1 MIEGNLKGTIIMQNI
16 FTKALRNPFYRTGSL
31 EILLFFA
38 GWGIWWSFFQIWLTT
53 KQGFSGAQVGTIYTF
68 GSAVALV
75 LMFVYGSLQDKLGL
89 KKHLLIA
96 MVGCQVLLAPFFTW
110 VYVPMLESN
119 FYVGAMVGAVYL
131 AVAYLAACPVFE
143 AVTERLSRRYSFEYG
158 QARAWGSFGYA
169 MSALAAGFL
178 FTINPYL
185 VFWTGSAV
193 SAVLLAVLL
202 LLKPENKE
210 ANVAA
215 YENSEERNKAVKS
228 PSLKEIVQV
237 FGIFDVWKIIIFV
250 ILSWTFYTVFDQ
262 QMFPEFFTR
271 FFATPEE
278 GQQAY
283 GILNS
288 VQVFLEFLMMGL
300 VPVLMKKIGVRSAL
314 LLSCLIMICRI
325 GGCGLASTPL
335 GIGLIKLLHAPETA
349 LFVLAIF
356 RYFTLHF
363 DTRVSATLYMV
374 GFQIAASVGGIIFSV
389 PLGSLRDSIG
399 YQSTFLTIAGIVLVA
414 TLYACCILKKDDRDV
429 EGQPLE
435 A

>member
-1 MIEGNLKGTIIMQNI
+1 MGNI
-16 FTKALRNPFYRTGSL
+16 LRAFSNPFYRSSSL

-38 GWGIWWSFFQIWLTT
+38 GWGIWWSFFQIWLTS

-75 LMFVYGSLQDKLGL
+75 LMFVYGSLQDKLGV
-89 KKHLLIA
+89 KKNLLLF
-96 MVGCQVLLAPFFTW
+96 MVDCQVLLAPFFTW
-110 VYVPMLESN
+110 VYVPMLESS

-143 AVTERLSRRYSFEYG
+143 AVTERLSRRYRFEYG
-158 QARAWGSFGYA
+158 QARAWGSLGYA
-169 MSALAAGFL
+169 ISALTAGFL
-178 FTINPYL
+178 FTIDPYL

-193 SAVLLAVLL
+193 SAVLFAVLVF
-202 LLKPENKE
+202 LKPENRE
-210 ANVAA
+210 ANVRQ
-215 YENSEERNKAVKS
+215 YENREEKDKDAKS
-228 PSLKEIVQV
+228 PSLKEIISV
-237 FGIFDVWKIIIFV
+237 FGIFDLWKIILLV

-262 QMFPEFFTR
+262 QMFPQFFTQ

-278 GQQAY
+278 GQKAY

-288 VQVFLEFLMMGL
+288 VQVFLEFIMMGL
-300 VPVLMKKIGVRSAL
+300 VPILMRKIGVRRAL
-314 LLSCLIMICRI
+314 LLGCFIMVCRI
-325 GGCGLASTPL
+325 SGCSIASSPLA
-335 GIGLIKLLHAPETA
+335 IALIKLLHAPETA

-399 YQSTFLTIAGIVLVA
+399 YQNTFMVIAGIVLCATVYAFVVLREDDEEVA
-414 TLYACCILKKDDRDV
+414 
-429 EGQPLE
+429 GQPLE
-435 A
+435 N

>member
-1 MIEGNLKGTIIMQNI
+1 MQNI
-16 FTKALRNPFYRTGSL
+16 FMKALHNPFYRTGSL

-38 GWGIWWSFFQIWLTT
+38 GWGIWWSFFQIWLTS
-53 KQGFSGAQVGTIYTF
+53 KQGFTGAQVGTIYTF

-75 LMFVYGSLQDKLGL
+75 LMFFYGYVQDKLGL

-96 MVGCQVLLAPFFTW
+96 MVGGQVLLAPFFTW
-110 VYVPMLESN
+110 IYVPMLASN

-169 MSALAAGFL
+169 VSALAAGFI

-185 VFWTGSAV
+185 VFWTGSV
-193 SAVLLAVLL
+193 ISAVLLVVLL
-202 LLKPENKE
+202 FMKPENDE
-210 ANVAA
+210 RNIEQ
-215 YENSEERNKAVKS
+215 YENQEERNKATKT
-228 PSLKEIVQV
+228 PSLKEIVSV
-237 FGIFDVWKIIIFV
+237 FGISDVWRIIVFV
-250 ILSWTFYTVFDQ
+250 IMSWTFYTVFDQ
-262 QMFPEFFTR
+262 QMFPEFFTK
-271 FFATPEE
+271 FFVTPDE

-283 GILNS
+283 GVLNS
-288 VQVFLEFLMMGL
+288 IEVFLEFLMMGL
-300 VPVLMKKIGVRSAL
+300 IPVLMKKIGIRNSL
-314 LLSCLIMICRI
+314 LLGCLIMVCRI
-325 GGCGLASTPL
+325 AGCGIATTPV

-349 LFVLAIF
+349 IFILAIF

-399 YQSTFLTIAGIVLVA
+399 YQNTFLVIAGIVMAA
-414 TLYACCILKKDDRDV
+414 TVYAFIILKKDNKDV
-429 EGQPLE
+429 AGQPLE
-435 A
+435 V

>member
-1 MIEGNLKGTIIMQNI
+1 MPNVLKQA
-16 FTKALRNPFYRTGSL
+16 FHNPFYRVGSL
-31 EILLFFA
+31 EILMFFA

-53 KQGFSGAQVGTIYTF
+53 KQGFTGAQVGTIYSF

-89 KKHLLIA
+89 KKTLMIA

-110 VYVPMLESN
+110 IYVPMLQSN

-131 AVAYLAACPVFE
+131 AVSYLAACPVFE
-143 AVTERLSRRYSFEYG
+143 AVTERMSRRYNFEYG

-169 MSALAAGFL
+169 ISALAAGFL
-178 FTINPYL
+178 FTMNPYL

-193 SAVLLAVLL
+193 SLL
-202 LLKPENKE
+202 LLIVLLTVKPEDNPQNLEQFENKT
-210 ANVAA
+210 A
-215 YENSEERNKAVKS
+215 SEQGAKT
-228 PSLKEIVQV
+228 PTMKEIFSV
-237 FGIFDVWKIIIFV
+237 FGILDVWKMIVFI

-271 FFATPEE
+271 FFATPEQ

-283 GILNS
+283 GVLNS
-288 VQVFLEFLMMGL
+288 IEVFLEFLMMAL
-300 VPVLMKKIGVRSAL
+300 VPILMKKIGIRKSIL
-314 LLSCLIMICRI
+314 LGCLIMICRI

-335 GIGLIKLLHAPETA
+335 GIGCIKLLHAPETA
-349 LFVLAIF
+349 IFILAIF

-363 DTRVSATLYMV
+363 DTRISATLYMV
-374 GFQIAASVGGIIFSV
+374 GFQIAAQVGQIVFST

-399 YQSTFLTIAGIVLVA
+399 YQHTFLLIAGIVLCA
-414 TLYACCILKKDDRDV
+414 TVYAFLILKKDDQDV

-435 A
+435 N

>member
-1 MIEGNLKGTIIMQNI
+1 MGNLL
-16 FTKALRNPFYRTGSL
+16 KAFSNPFYRTSSL

-53 KQGFSGAQVGTIYTF
+53 KQGFTGAQVGTIYTF

-75 LMFVYGSLQDKLGL
+75 LMFVYGSVQDKLGV
-89 KKHLLIA
+89 KKNLLIF
-96 MVGCQVLLAPFFTW
+96 MVSCQVLLAPFFTW

-131 AVAYLAACPVFE
+131 SVAYLAACPVFE
-143 AVTERLSRRYSFEYG
+143 AVTERLSRRYRFEYG
-158 QARAWGSFGYA
+158 QACAWGSLGYA
-169 MSALAAGFL
+169 ISALTAGFL

-193 SAVLLAVLL
+193 SAVLLAILVF
-202 LLKPENKE
+202 LKPENSE
-210 ANVAA
+210 ANVQQ
-215 YENSEERNKAVKS
+215 YENREERNKDAKS
-228 PSLKEIVQV
+228 PSLKEIISV
-237 FGIFDVWKIIIFV
+237 FGILDLWKIIIFV

-283 GILNS
+283 GVLNS
-288 VQVFLEFLMMGL
+288 VQVFLEFIMMSL
-300 VPVLMKKIGVRSAL
+300 VPILMRKIGVRRAL
-314 LLSCLIMICRI
+314 LLGCLIMVCRI
-325 GGCGLASTPL
+325 SGCGIASTPL
-335 GIGLIKLLHAPETA
+335 GIALIKLLHAPETA

-389 PLGSLRDSIG
+389 PLGSLSDSIG
-399 YQSTFLTIAGIVLVA
+399 YQHTFLLIAGIVLCA
-414 TLYACCILKKDDRDV
+414 TVYAFLILKKDDQDV
-429 EGQPLE
+429 AGQPLE
-435 A
+435 N

>member
-1 MIEGNLKGTIIMQNI
+1 MGNLL
-16 FTKALRNPFYRTGSL
+16 KAFSNPFYRTSSL
-31 EILLFFA
+31 EIMLFFA

-75 LMFVYGSLQDKLGL
+75 LMFVYGSLQDKLGV
-89 KKHLLIA
+89 KKTLLIF
-96 MVGCQVLLAPFFTW
+96 MVSCQVLLAPFFTW

-119 FYVGAMVGAVYL
+119 FYVGAMIGAVYL

-158 QARAWGSFGYA
+158 QARAWGSLGYA
-169 MSALAAGFL
+169 ISALTAGFL

-193 SAVLLAVLL
+193 SAVLLAILVF
-202 LLKPENKE
+202 LKPENRE
-210 ANVAA
+210 DAVQQ
-215 YENSEERNKAVKS
+215 YENREERNKDAKS
-228 PSLKEIVQV
+228 PSLKEIVSV
-237 FGIFDVWKIIIFV
+237 FGILDLWKIIIFV
-250 ILSWTFYTVFDQ
+250 ILTWTFYTVFDQ

-271 FFATPEE
+271 FFATPED

-288 VQVFLEFLMMGL
+288 VQVFLEFIMMGL
-300 VPVLMKKIGVRSAL
+300 VPILMRKIGVRRAL
-314 LLSCLIMICRI
+314 LLGCLIMVCRI
-325 GGCGLASTPL
+325 SGCGIASTPL
-335 GIGLIKLLHAPETA
+335 GIGLIKLMHAPETA

-389 PLGSLRDSIG
+389 PLGSLRDNIG
-399 YQSTFLTIAGIVLVA
+399 YQHTFLIIAGIVLCASV
-414 TLYACCILKKDDRDV
+414 YAFFILKKDDQDV

-435 A
+435 H

>member
-1 MIEGNLKGTIIMQNI
+1 MGNL
-16 FTKALRNPFYRTGSL
+16 LRAFSNPFYRSSSL

-38 GWGIWWSFFQIWLTT
+38 GWGIWWSFFQIWLTS

-75 LMFVYGSLQDKLGL
+75 LMFVYGSLQDKLGV
-89 KKHLLIA
+89 KKNLLLF

-110 VYVPMLESN
+110 VYVPMLESS

-143 AVTERLSRRYSFEYG
+143 AVTERLSRRYRFEYG
-158 QARAWGSFGYA
+158 QARAWGSLGYA
-169 MSALAAGFL
+169 ISALTAGFL
-178 FTINPYL
+178 FTIDPYL

-193 SAVLLAVLL
+193 SAVLFAVLVF
-202 LLKPENKE
+202 LKPENRE
-210 ANVAA
+210 ANVRQ
-215 YENSEERNKAVKS
+215 YENREEKDKDAKS
-228 PSLKEIVQV
+228 PSLKEIISV
-237 FGIFDVWKIIIFV
+237 FGIFDLWKIILLV

-262 QMFPEFFTR
+262 QMFPQFFTQ

-278 GQQAY
+278 GQKAY

-288 VQVFLEFLMMGL
+288 VQVFLEFIMMGL
-300 VPVLMKKIGVRSAL
+300 VPILMRKIGVRRAL
-314 LLSCLIMICRI
+314 LLGCFIMVCRI
-325 GGCGLASTPL
+325 SGCSIASSPLA
-335 GIGLIKLLHAPETA
+335 IALIKLLHAPETA
-349 LFVLAIF
+349 LFVLVIF

-399 YQSTFLTIAGIVLVA
+399 YQNTFMVIAGIVLCATVYAFVVLREDDEEVA
-414 TLYACCILKKDDRDV
+414 
-429 EGQPLE
+429 GQPLE
-435 A
+435 N

>member
-1 MIEGNLKGTIIMQNI
+1 MPEASLI
-16 FTKALRNPFYRTGSL
+16 F
-31 EILLFFA
+31 
-38 GWGIWWSFFQIWLTT
+38 
-53 KQGFSGAQVGTIYTF
+53 
-68 GSAVALV
+68 
-75 LMFVYGSLQDKLGL
+75 
-89 KKHLLIA
+89 
-96 MVGCQVLLAPFFTW
+96 MVSCQVLLAPFFTW

-131 AVAYLAACPVFE
+131 SVAYLAACPVFE
-143 AVTERLSRRYSFEYG
+143 AVTERLSRRYRFEYG
-158 QARAWGSFGYA
+158 QARAWGSLGYA
-169 MSALAAGFL
+169 ISALTAGFL

-193 SAVLLAVLL
+193 SAVLLAILVF
-202 LLKPENKE
+202 LKPENSE
-210 ANVAA
+210 ANVQQ
-215 YENSEERNKAVKS
+215 YENREERNKDAKS
-228 PSLKEIVQV
+228 PSLKEIISV
-237 FGIFDVWKIIIFV
+237 FGILDLWKIIIFV

-283 GILNS
+283 GVLNS
-288 VQVFLEFLMMGL
+288 VQVFLEFIMMSL
-300 VPVLMKKIGVRSAL
+300 VPILMRKIGVRRAL
-314 LLSCLIMICRI
+314 LLGCLIMVCRI
-325 GGCGLASTPL
+325 SGCGIASTPL
-335 GIGLIKLLHAPETA
+335 GIALIKLLHAPETA

-399 YQSTFLTIAGIVLVA
+399 YQHTFLLIAGIVLCA
-414 TLYACCILKKDDRDV
+414 TVYAFLILKKDDQDV
-429 EGQPLE
+429 AGQPLE
-435 A
+435 N

>member
-1 MIEGNLKGTIIMQNI
+1 MGNLL
-16 FTKALRNPFYRTGSL
+16 KAFSNPFYRTSSL
-31 EILLFFA
+31 EIMLFFA

-75 LMFVYGSLQDKLGL
+75 LMFVYGSLQDKLGV
-89 KKHLLIA
+89 KKTLLIF
-96 MVGCQVLLAPFFTW
+96 MVSCQVLLAPFFTW

-119 FYVGAMVGAVYL
+119 FYVGAMIGAVYL

-158 QARAWGSFGYA
+158 QARAWGSLGYA
-169 MSALAAGFL
+169 ISALTAGFL

-193 SAVLLAVLL
+193 SAVLLAILVF
-202 LLKPENKE
+202 LKPENRE
-210 ANVAA
+210 DAVQQ
-215 YENSEERNKAVKS
+215 YENREERNKDAKS
-228 PSLKEIVQV
+228 PSLKEIVSV
-237 FGIFDVWKIIIFV
+237 FGILDLWKIIIFV
-250 ILSWTFYTVFDQ
+250 ILTWTFYTVFDQ

-288 VQVFLEFLMMGL
+288 VQVFLEFIMMGL
-300 VPVLMKKIGVRSAL
+300 VPILMRKIGVRRAL
-314 LLSCLIMICRI
+314 LLGCLIMVCRI
-325 GGCGLASTPL
+325 SGCGIASTPL

-389 PLGSLRDSIG
+389 PLGSLRDNIG
-399 YQSTFLTIAGIVLVA
+399 YQHTFLIIAGIVLCASV
-414 TLYACCILKKDDRDV
+414 YAFFILKKDDQDV

-435 A
+435 H